1 MCVSTR
7 PTGYAAAMGKLVRRV
22 LEGYQP
28 VAEWSVDDPSS
39 IERAQVLLQDELDAG
54 YTAVRADGDANEPVT
69 ELPTDAEM
77 VILTMPM
84 GGG

>member
-1 MCVSTR
+1 
-7 PTGYAAAMGKLVRRV
+7 MGKLVRRV

-28 VAEWSVDDPSS
+28 VAEWSADDPASL
-39 IERAQVLLQDELDAG
+39 EQARARLREELDAG
-54 YTAVRADGDANEPVT
+54 YTAVRADGAENETVE
-69 ELPTDAEM
+69 ELPADAEM